1 MIKYDDTER
10 RSWMQVTNVTPTLGA
25 EISGVDLAAP
35 LDDATVAQLRQIW
48 LDRKVLVFRD
58 QVLTR
63 DQHKAFGRCFADL
76 HIHPSHRAGMNRH
89 DDPELFII
97 DTRPDAKQS
106 NGEAWHSDVSCE
118 PIPPIASLLYLTRV
132 PENGGGDTMFADMA
146 AAYAELS
153 TDLKQLLDG
162 KMAFHDGEIDLR
174 NYGVRLKPGQSY
186 PTATHPVVIRHPE
199 TGLPVLFVNR
209 SFTSHI
215 EDVPMWESRMLLQG
229 LYDYVAANARIQC
242 RIKWTPNTLVM
253 WDNRSV
259 QHQAIRDYAG
269 FARYGERVSLVDS
282 VTLKA
287 YRL

>member
-1 MIKYDDTER
+1 
-10 RSWMQVTNVTPTLGA
+10 MQVTNVTPTLGA
-25 EISGVDLAAP
+25 EIAGIDLSVSLVA
-35 LDDATVAQLRQIW
+35 ATVDRLRQVW
-48 LDRKVLVFRD
+48 LDRKVLIFRD
-58 QVLTR
+58 QRLTR
-63 DQHKAFGRCFADL
+63 DQHKAFGRCFGDL

-97 DTRPDAKQS
+97 DTKADAKQS

-118 PIPPIASLLYLTRV
+118 TVPPIASLLYVTQV

-153 TDLKQLLDG
+153 EPLKQMLDG

-174 NYGVRLKPGQSY
+174 NYGFRLKPGQTY

-199 TGLPVLFVNR
+199 TTLPVLFVNR

-215 EDVPMWESRMLLQG
+215 ETLPMWESRMLLES

-242 RIKWTPNTLVM
+242 RVKWTPNTLVM

-259 QHQAIRDYAG
+259 QHQAIRDYVG
-269 FARYGERVSLVDS
+269 YARYGERVSLSDS
-282 VTLKA
+282 VPLEPF
-287 YRL
+287 RL

>member
-1 MIKYDDTER
+1 
-10 RSWMQVTNVTPTLGA
+10 MQITNVTPTLGA
-25 EISGVDLAAP
+25 EIAGIDLSVS
-35 LDDATVAQLRQIW
+35 LDAATVDRLRQVW
-48 LDRKVLVFRD
+48 LDRKVLIFRD
-58 QVLTR
+58 QRLTR
-63 DQHKAFGRCFADL
+63 DQHKAFGRCFGDL

-97 DTRPDAKQS
+97 DTKADAKQS

-118 PIPPIASLLYLTRV
+118 TVPPIASLLYITQV

-153 TDLKQLLDG
+153 EPLKQMLDG

-174 NYGVRLKPGQSY
+174 NYGFRLKPGQTY

-199 TGLPVLFVNR
+199 TTLPVLFVNR

-215 EDVPMWESRMLLQG
+215 ETLPMWESRMLLEG

-242 RIKWTPNTLVM
+242 RVKWTPNTLVM

-259 QHQAIRDYAG
+259 QHQAIRDYVG
-269 FARYGERVSLVDS
+269 YARYGERVSLSDS
-282 VTLKA
+282 VPLEPF
-287 YRL
+287 RL

>member
-1 MIKYDDTER
+1 
-10 RSWMQVTNVTPTLGA
+10 MQITNVTPTLGA
-25 EISGVDLAAP
+25 EIAGIDLSVP
-35 LDDATVAQLRQIW
+35 LDAATVDRLRQVW
-48 LDRKVLVFRD
+48 LDRKVLIFRD
-58 QVLTR
+58 QRLTR
-63 DQHKAFGRCFADL
+63 DQHKAFGRCFGDL

-97 DTRPDAKQS
+97 DTKADARQS

-118 PIPPIASLLYLTRV
+118 TVPPIASLLYITQV

-153 TDLKQLLDG
+153 EPLKQMLDG

-174 NYGVRLKPGQSY
+174 NYGFRLKPGQTY

-199 TGLPVLFVNR
+199 TTLPVLFVNR

-215 EDVPMWESRMLLQG
+215 EALPVWESRMLLEG

-242 RIKWTPNTLVM
+242 RVKWTPNTLVM

-259 QHQAIRDYAG
+259 QHQAIRDYVG
-269 FARYGERVSLVDS
+269 YARYGERVSLSDS
-282 VTLKA
+282 VPLEPF
-287 YRL
+287 RL

>member
-1 MIKYDDTER
+1 
-10 RSWMQVTNVTPTLGA
+10 MQITNVTPTLGA
-25 EISGVDLAAP
+25 EIAGIDLSVP
-35 LDDATVAQLRQIW
+35 LDAATVDRLRQVW
-48 LDRKVLVFRD
+48 LDRKVLIFRD
-58 QVLTR
+58 QRLTR
-63 DQHKAFGRCFADL
+63 DQHKAFGRCFGDL

-97 DTRPDAKQS
+97 DTKADARQS

-118 PIPPIASLLYLTRV
+118 TVPPIASLLYITQV

-153 TDLKQLLDG
+153 EPLKQMLDG

-174 NYGVRLKPGQSY
+174 NYGFRLKPGQTY

-199 TGLPVLFVNR
+199 TTLPVLFVNQ

-215 EDVPMWESRMLLQG
+215 EALPVWESRMLLEG

-242 RIKWTPNTLVM
+242 RVKWTPNTLVM

-259 QHQAIRDYAG
+259 QHQAIRDYVG
-269 FARYGERVSLVDS
+269 YARYGERVSLSDS
-282 VTLKA
+282 VPLEPF
-287 YRL
+287 RL

>member
-1 MIKYDDTER
+1 
-10 RSWMQVTNVTPTLGA
+10 MQVTNVTPTLGA
-25 EISGVDLAAP
+25 EIAGIDLSVS
-35 LDDATVAQLRQIW
+35 LDAATVDRLRQVW
-48 LDRKVLVFRD
+48 LDRKVLIFRD
-58 QVLTR
+58 QRLTR
-63 DQHKAFGRCFADL
+63 DQHKAFGRCFGDL

-97 DTRPDAKQS
+97 DTKADARQS

-118 PIPPIASLLYLTRV
+118 TVPPIASLLYITQV

-153 TDLKQLLDG
+153 EPLKQMLDG

-174 NYGVRLKPGQSY
+174 NYGFRLKPGQTY

-199 TGLPVLFVNR
+199 TTLPVLFVNR

-215 EDVPMWESRMLLQG
+215 ETLPMWESRMLLEG

-242 RIKWTPNTLVM
+242 RVKWTPNTLVM

-259 QHQAIRDYAG
+259 QHQAIRDYVG
-269 FARYGERVSLVDS
+269 YARYGERVSLSDS
-282 VTLKA
+282 VPLEPF
-287 YRL
+287 RL

>member
-1 MIKYDDTER
+1 
-10 RSWMQVTNVTPTLGA
+10 MQITNVTPTLGA
-25 EISGVDLAAP
+25 EIAGIDLSVSLDAAAVDR
-35 LDDATVAQLRQIW
+35 LRQVW
-48 LDRKVLVFRD
+48 LDRKVLIFRD
-58 QVLTR
+58 QRLTR
-63 DQHKAFGRCFADL
+63 DQHKAFGRCFGDL

-97 DTRPDAKQS
+97 DTKADARQS

-118 PIPPIASLLYLTRV
+118 TVPPIASLLYITQV

-153 TDLKQLLDG
+153 EPLKQMLDG

-174 NYGVRLKPGQSY
+174 NYGFRLKPGQTY

-199 TGLPVLFVNR
+199 TTLPVLFVNR

-215 EDVPMWESRMLLQG
+215 ETLPMWESRMLLEG

-242 RIKWTPNTLVM
+242 RVKWTPNTLVM

-259 QHQAIRDYAG
+259 QHQAIRDYVG
-269 FARYGERVSLVDS
+269 YARYGERVSLSDS
-282 VTLKA
+282 VPLEPF
-287 YRL
+287 RL

>member
-1 MIKYDDTER
+1 
-10 RSWMQVTNVTPTLGA
+10 MQVTNVTPTLGA
-25 EISGVDLAAP
+25 EIAGIDLSVSLVA
-35 LDDATVAQLRQIW
+35 ATVDRLRQVW
-48 LDRKVLVFRD
+48 LDRKVLIFRD
-58 QVLTR
+58 QRLTR
-63 DQHKAFGRCFADL
+63 DQHKAFGRCFGDL

-97 DTRPDAKQS
+97 DTKADAKQS

-118 PIPPIASLLYLTRV
+118 TVPPIASLLYVTQV

-153 TDLKQLLDG
+153 EPLKQMLDG

-174 NYGVRLKPGQSY
+174 NYGFRLKPGQTY

-199 TGLPVLFVNR
+199 TALPVLFVNR

-215 EDVPMWESRMLLQG
+215 EALPVWESRMLLEG

-242 RIKWTPNTLVM
+242 RVKWTPNTLVM

-259 QHQAIRDYAG
+259 QHQAIRDYVG
-269 FARYGERVSLVDS
+269 YARYGERVSLSAS
-282 VTLKA
+282 VPLEPF
-287 YRL
+287 RL

>member
-1 MIKYDDTER
+1 
-10 RSWMQVTNVTPTLGA
+10 MQITNVTPTLGA
-25 EISGVDLAAP
+25 EIAGIDLSVS
-35 LDDATVAQLRQIW
+35 LDAATVDRLRQVW
-48 LDRKVLVFRD
+48 LDRKVLIFRD
-58 QVLTR
+58 QRLTR
-63 DQHKAFGRCFADL
+63 DQHKAFGRCFGDL

-97 DTRPDAKQS
+97 DTKADARQS

-118 PIPPIASLLYLTRV
+118 TVPPIASLLYITQV

-153 TDLKQLLDG
+153 EPLKQMLDG

-174 NYGVRLKPGQSY
+174 NYGFRLKPGQTY

-199 TGLPVLFVNR
+199 TTLPVLFVNR

-215 EDVPMWESRMLLQG
+215 ETLPMWESRMLLEG

-242 RIKWTPNTLVM
+242 RVKWTPNTLVM

-259 QHQAIRDYAG
+259 QHQAIRDYVG
-269 FARYGERVSLVDS
+269 YARYGERVSLSDS
-282 VTLKA
+282 VPLEPF
-287 YRL
+287 RL

>member
-1 MIKYDDTER
+1 
-10 RSWMQVTNVTPTLGA
+10 MQITNVTPTLGA
-25 EISGVDLAAP
+25 EIAGIDLSVS
-35 LDDATVAQLRQIW
+35 LDAATVDRLRQVW
-48 LDRKVLVFRD
+48 LDRKVLIFRD
-58 QVLTR
+58 QRLTR
-63 DQHKAFGRCFADL
+63 DQHKAFGRCFGDL

-97 DTRPDAKQS
+97 DTKADAKQS

-118 PIPPIASLLYLTRV
+118 TVPPIASLLYITQV

-153 TDLKQLLDG
+153 EPLKQMLDG

-174 NYGVRLKPGQSY
+174 NYGFRLKPGQTY

-199 TGLPVLFVNR
+199 TALPVLFVNR

-215 EDVPMWESRMLLQG
+215 EALPVWESRMLLEG

-242 RIKWTPNTLVM
+242 RVKWTPNTLVM

-259 QHQAIRDYAG
+259 QHQAIRDYVG
-269 FARYGERVSLVDS
+269 YARYGERVSLSDS
-282 VTLKA
+282 VPLEPF
-287 YRL
+287 RL

>member
-1 MIKYDDTER
+1 
-10 RSWMQVTNVTPTLGA
+10 MQITNVTPTLGA
-25 EISGVDLAAP
+25 EIAGIDLSVS
-35 LDDATVAQLRQIW
+35 LDAATVDRLRQVW
-48 LDRKVLVFRD
+48 LDRKVLIFRD
-58 QVLTR
+58 QRLTR
-63 DQHKAFGRCFADL
+63 DQHKAFGRCFGDL

-97 DTRPDAKQS
+97 DTKADAKQS

-118 PIPPIASLLYLTRV
+118 TVPPIASLLYITQV

-153 TDLKQLLDG
+153 EPLKQMLDG

-174 NYGVRLKPGQSY
+174 NYGFRLKPGQTY

-199 TGLPVLFVNR
+199 TALPVLFVNR

-215 EDVPMWESRMLLQG
+215 EALPVWESRMLLEG

-242 RIKWTPNTLVM
+242 RVKWTPNTLVM
-253 WDNRSV
+253 WDNRSL
-259 QHQAIRDYAG
+259 QHQAIRDYVG
-269 FARYGERVSLVDS
+269 YARYGERVSLSDS
-282 VTLKA
+282 VPLEPF
-287 YRL
+287 RL

>member
-1 MIKYDDTER
+1 
-10 RSWMQVTNVTPTLGA
+10 MQITNVTPTLGA
-25 EISGVDLAAP
+25 EIAGIDLSVP
-35 LDDATVAQLRQIW
+35 LDAATVDRLRQVW
-48 LDRKVLVFRD
+48 LDRKVLIFRD
-58 QVLTR
+58 QRLTR
-63 DQHKAFGRCFADL
+63 DQHKAFGRCFGDL

-97 DTRPDAKQS
+97 DTKADARQS

-118 PIPPIASLLYLTRV
+118 TVPPIASLLYITQV

-153 TDLKQLLDG
+153 EPLKQMLDG

-174 NYGVRLKPGQSY
+174 NYGFRLKPGQTY

-199 TGLPVLFVNR
+199 TTLPVLFVNR

-215 EDVPMWESRMLLQG
+215 ETLPMWESRMLLEG

-242 RIKWTPNTLVM
+242 RVKWTTNTLVM

-259 QHQAIRDYAG
+259 QHQAIRDYVG
-269 FARYGERVSLVDS
+269 YARYGERVSLSDS
-282 VTLKA
+282 VPLEPF
-287 YRL
+287 RL

>member
-1 MIKYDDTER
+1 
-10 RSWMQVTNVTPTLGA
+10 MQITNVTPTLGA
-25 EISGVDLAAP
+25 EIAGIDLSVP
-35 LDDATVAQLRQIW
+35 LDAATVDRLRQVW
-48 LDRKVLVFRD
+48 LDRKVLIFRD
-58 QVLTR
+58 QRLTR
-63 DQHKAFGRCFADL
+63 DQHKAFGRCFGDL

-97 DTRPDAKQS
+97 DTKADAKQS

-118 PIPPIASLLYLTRV
+118 TVPPIASLLYITQV

-146 AAYAELS
+146 VAYAELS
-153 TDLKQLLDG
+153 EPLKQMLDG

-174 NYGVRLKPGQSY
+174 NYGFRLKPGQTY

-199 TGLPVLFVNR
+199 TTLPVLFVNR

-215 EDVPMWESRMLLQG
+215 ETLPMWESRMLLEG

-242 RIKWTPNTLVM
+242 RVKWTPNTLVM

-259 QHQAIRDYAG
+259 QHQAIRDYVG
-269 FARYGERVSLVDS
+269 YARYGERVSLSDS
-282 VTLKA
+282 VPLEPF
-287 YRL
+287 RL

>member
-1 MIKYDDTER
+1 
-10 RSWMQVTNVTPTLGA
+10 MQVTNVTPTLGA
-25 EISGVDLAAP
+25 EIAGIDLSVSLVA
-35 LDDATVAQLRQIW
+35 ATVDRLRQVW
-48 LDRKVLVFRD
+48 LDRKVLIFRD
-58 QVLTR
+58 QRLTR
-63 DQHKAFGRCFADL
+63 DQHKAFGRCFGDL

-97 DTRPDAKQS
+97 DTKADAKQS

-118 PIPPIASLLYLTRV
+118 TVPPIASLLYITQV

-153 TDLKQLLDG
+153 EPLKQMLDG

-174 NYGVRLKPGQSY
+174 NYGFRLKPGQTY

-199 TGLPVLFVNR
+199 TALPVLFVNR

-215 EDVPMWESRMLLQG
+215 EALPVWESRMLLEG

-242 RIKWTPNTLVM
+242 RVKWTPNTLVM

-259 QHQAIRDYAG
+259 QHQAIRDYVG
-269 FARYGERVSLVDS
+269 YARYGERVSLSGS
-282 VTLKA
+282 VPLEPF
-287 YRL
+287 RL

>member
-1 MIKYDDTER
+1 
-10 RSWMQVTNVTPTLGA
+10 MQITNVTPTLGA
-25 EISGVDLAAP
+25 EIAGIDLSVP
-35 LDDATVAQLRQIW
+35 LDAATVDRLRQVW
-48 LDRKVLVFRD
+48 LDRKVLIFRD
-58 QVLTR
+58 QRLTR
-63 DQHKAFGRCFADL
+63 DQHKAFGRCFGDL

-97 DTRPDAKQS
+97 DTKADAKQS

-118 PIPPIASLLYLTRV
+118 TVPPIASLLYITQV
-132 PENGGGDTMFADMA
+132 PENGGGDTMFADMT

-153 TDLKQLLDG
+153 EPLKQMLDG

-174 NYGVRLKPGQSY
+174 NYGFRLKPGQTY

-199 TGLPVLFVNR
+199 TTLPVLFVNR

-215 EDVPMWESRMLLQG
+215 ETLPMWESRMLLEG

-242 RIKWTPNTLVM
+242 RVKWTPNTLVM

-259 QHQAIRDYAG
+259 QHQAIRDYVG
-269 FARYGERVSLVDS
+269 YARYGERVSLSDS
-282 VTLKA
+282 VPLEPF
-287 YRL
+287 RL

>member
-1 MIKYDDTER
+1 
-10 RSWMQVTNVTPTLGA
+10 MQVTNVTPTLGA
-25 EISGVDLAAP
+25 EIAGIDLSVSLVA
-35 LDDATVAQLRQIW
+35 ATVDRLRQVW
-48 LDRKVLVFRD
+48 LDRKVLIFRD
-58 QVLTR
+58 QRLTR
-63 DQHKAFGRCFADL
+63 DQHKAFGRCFGDL

-97 DTRPDAKQS
+97 DTKADAKQS

-118 PIPPIASLLYLTRV
+118 TVPPIASLLYVTQV

-153 TDLKQLLDG
+153 EPLKQMLDG

-174 NYGVRLKPGQSY
+174 NYGFRLKPGQTY

-199 TGLPVLFVNR
+199 TALPVLFVNR

-215 EDVPMWESRMLLQG
+215 EALPVWESRMLLEG

-242 RIKWTPNTLVM
+242 RVKWTPNTLVM

-259 QHQAIRDYAG
+259 QHQAIRDYVG
-269 FARYGERVSLVDS
+269 YARYGERVSLSDS
-282 VTLKA
+282 VPLEPF
-287 YRL
+287 RL

>member
-1 MIKYDDTER
+1 
-10 RSWMQVTNVTPTLGA
+10 MQVTNVTPTLGA
-25 EISGVDLAAP
+25 EIAGIDLSVSLVA
-35 LDDATVAQLRQIW
+35 ATVDRLRQVW
-48 LDRKVLVFRD
+48 LDRKVLIFRD
-58 QVLTR
+58 QRLTR
-63 DQHKAFGRCFADL
+63 DQHKAFGRCFGDL

-97 DTRPDAKQS
+97 DTKADAKQS

-118 PIPPIASLLYLTRV
+118 TVPPIASLLYITQV

-146 AAYAELS
+146 LAYAELS
-153 TDLKQLLDG
+153 EPLKQMLDG

-174 NYGVRLKPGQSY
+174 NYGFRLKPGQTY

-199 TGLPVLFVNR
+199 TTLPVLFVNR

-215 EDVPMWESRMLLQG
+215 ETLPMWESRMLLEG

-242 RIKWTPNTLVM
+242 RVKWTPNTLVM

-259 QHQAIRDYAG
+259 QHQAIRDYVG
-269 FARYGERVSLVDS
+269 YARYGERVSLSDS
-282 VTLKA
+282 VPLEPF
-287 YRL
+287 RL

>member
-1 MIKYDDTER
+1 
-10 RSWMQVTNVTPTLGA
+10 MQITNVTPTLGA
-25 EISGVDLAAP
+25 EIAGIDLSVS
-35 LDDATVAQLRQIW
+35 LDAATVDRLRQVW
-48 LDRKVLVFRD
+48 LDRKVLIFRD
-58 QVLTR
+58 QRLTR
-63 DQHKAFGRCFADL
+63 DQHKAFGRCFGDL

-97 DTRPDAKQS
+97 DTKADAKQS

-118 PIPPIASLLYLTRV
+118 TVPPIASLLYVTQV

-153 TDLKQLLDG
+153 EPLKQMLDG

-174 NYGVRLKPGQSY
+174 NYGFRLKPGQTY

-199 TGLPVLFVNR
+199 TTLPVLFVNR

-215 EDVPMWESRMLLQG
+215 ETLPMWESRMLLEG

-242 RIKWTPNTLVM
+242 RVKWTPNTLVM

-259 QHQAIRDYAG
+259 QHQAIRDYVG
-269 FARYGERVSLVDS
+269 YARYGERVSLSDS
-282 VTLKA
+282 VPLEPF
-287 YRL
+287 RL

>member
-1 MIKYDDTER
+1 
-10 RSWMQVTNVTPTLGA
+10 MQVTNVTPTLGA
-25 EISGVDLAAP
+25 EIAGIDLSVSLVA
-35 LDDATVAQLRQIW
+35 ATVDRLRQVW
-48 LDRKVLVFRD
+48 LDRKVLIFRD
-58 QVLTR
+58 QRLTR
-63 DQHKAFGRCFADL
+63 DQHKAFGRCFGDL

-97 DTRPDAKQS
+97 DTKADAKQS

-118 PIPPIASLLYLTRV
+118 TVPPIASLLYITQV

-153 TDLKQLLDG
+153 EPLKQMLDG

-174 NYGVRLKPGQSY
+174 NYGFRLKPGQTY

-199 TGLPVLFVNR
+199 TALPVLFVNR

-215 EDVPMWESRMLLQG
+215 EALPVWESRMLLEG

-242 RIKWTPNTLVM
+242 RVKWKPNTLVM

-259 QHQAIRDYAG
+259 QHQAIRDYVG
-269 FARYGERVSLVDS
+269 YARYGERVSLSGS
-282 VTLKA
+282 VPLEPF
-287 YRL
+287 RL

>member
-1 MIKYDDTER
+1 
-10 RSWMQVTNVTPTLGA
+10 MQITNVTPTLGA
-25 EISGVDLAAP
+25 EIAGIDLSVP
-35 LDDATVAQLRQIW
+35 LDAATVDRLRQVW
-48 LDRKVLVFRD
+48 LDRKVLIFRD
-58 QVLTR
+58 QRLSR
-63 DQHKAFGRCFADL
+63 DQHKAFGRCFGDL

-97 DTRPDAKQS
+97 DTKADARQS

-118 PIPPIASLLYLTRV
+118 TVPPIASLLYITQV

-153 TDLKQLLDG
+153 EPLKQMLDG

-174 NYGVRLKPGQSY
+174 NYGFRLKPGQTY

-199 TGLPVLFVNR
+199 TALPVLFVNR

-215 EDVPMWESRMLLQG
+215 EALPVWESRMLLEG

-242 RIKWTPNTLVM
+242 RVKWTPNTLVM

-259 QHQAIRDYAG
+259 QHQAIRDYVG
-269 FARYGERVSLVDS
+269 YARYGERVSLSDS
-282 VTLKA
+282 VPLEPF
-287 YRL
+287 RL

>member
-1 MIKYDDTER
+1 
-10 RSWMQVTNVTPTLGA
+10 MQVTNVTPTLGA
-25 EISGVDLAAP
+25 EIAGIDLSVSLGA
-35 LDDATVAQLRQIW
+35 ATVDRLRQVW
-48 LDRKVLVFRD
+48 LDRKVLIFRD
-58 QVLTR
+58 QRLTR
-63 DQHKAFGRCFADL
+63 DQHKAFGCCFGDL

-97 DTRPDAKQS
+97 DTKADARQS

-118 PIPPIASLLYLTRV
+118 TVPPIASLLYITQV

-153 TDLKQLLDG
+153 EPLKQMLDG

-174 NYGVRLKPGQSY
+174 NYGFRLKPGQTY

-199 TGLPVLFVNR
+199 TALPVLFVNR

-215 EDVPMWESRMLLQG
+215 EALPVWESRMLLEG

-242 RIKWTPNTLVM
+242 RVKWTPNTLVM

-259 QHQAIRDYAG
+259 QHQAIRDYVG
-269 FARYGERVSLVDS
+269 YARYGERVSLSDS
-282 VTLKA
+282 VPLEPFC
-287 YRL
+287 L